1 MSDTAKTTK
10 AVKATKEKAPKPP
23 RVTKAEKMIEER
35 AVHNF
40 ENMCAAVKS
49 VSPSFIRVSIEAL
62 EKANLTAKSKNRVLV
77 GKAAVEEKMKT
88 SPKIVLPKE
97 WVKLDELTK

>member
-62 EKANLTAKSKNRVLV
+62 EKANLTTKSKNRILV
-77 GKAAVEEKMKT
+77 GKASVEEKMKT
-88 SPKIVLPKE
+88 TPKIVLPKE
-97 WVKLDELTK
+97 WSKLDELTK